1 MDMEQR
7 QIHEYPGELLWH
19 KRGLDWYLDND
30 PQKLNKEFLDTLYE
44 IKEIGG
50 IIRNF
55 EDIITDAYRIAVTV
69 AFTEKYQNT
78 DIAGILC
85 DNYHDEMS
93 LLYGCVILLSQEDG
107 EDYEYT
113 VNKIVELLRKK
124 QNVKGLFV
132 GSKVTYN
139 WLVIRIFKLQRTNMN
154 IDLSPDAG
162 DLSSETQLWLIENLG
177 LDIDELERV
186 ISFYRT
192 KIGQLDFL
200 HSFVKEYINYDHDD
214 LQFCLSRK
222 KGWILQFTIS
232 IDTYD
237 WLENRVK
244 QGLYLA
250 DEKDGLF
257 SWSLLGEDP
266 QAGTG
271 IYDCENQKG
280 QQENENNMGMLEKE
294 NKKLKQENKKLKQ
307 ENKKLKQENKLLKEK
322 NSEWEAL
329 YASGFASSAVVES
342 DEGATVVNS
351 DAARENEAYKKEI
364 EEKEA
369 LINDL
374 SNKLKNKSI
383 PMSSIIDGF
392 RKLARFDSREAV
404 SMVFKS
410 LGIMLSKCTAW
421 TNSEDEILMIFAMDD
436 NPAPGTVNHIYNS
449 GANHY
454 DHHRELT
461 INNGDNKLLEKN
473 KEETES

>member
-1 MDMEQR
+1 MD
-7 QIHEYPGELLWH
+7 
-19 KRGLDWYLDND
+19 
-30 PQKLNKEFLDTLYE
+30 
-44 IKEIGG
+44 
-50 IIRNF
+50 
-55 EDIITDAYRIAVTV
+55 
-69 AFTEKYQNT
+69 
-78 DIAGILC
+78 
-85 DNYHDEMS
+85 
-93 LLYGCVILLSQEDG
+93 
-107 EDYEYT
+107 
-113 VNKIVELLRKK
+113 
-124 QNVKGLFV
+124 
-132 GSKVTYN
+132 
-139 WLVIRIFKLQRTNMN
+139 

-222 KGWILQFTIS
+222 GWILQFTIS
-232 IDTYD
+232 KDTYD

-244 QGLYLA
+244 QGFYLV
-250 DEKDGLF
+250 DEKGGLF

-294 NKKLKQENKKLKQ
+294 NKKLKQENK
-307 ENKKLKQENKLLKEK
+307 LLKEK
-322 NSEWEAL
+322 NAEWEAL

-404 SMVFKS
+404 
-410 LGIMLSKCTAW
+410 
-421 TNSEDEILMIFAMDD
+421 
-436 NPAPGTVNHIYNS
+436 
-449 GANHY
+449 
-454 DHHRELT
+454 
-461 INNGDNKLLEKN
+461 
-473 KEETES
+473 

>member
-1 MDMEQR
+1 MYRLATVFRLASVHSPHRVCRVR
-7 QIHEYPGELLWH
+7 Q
-19 KRGLDWYLDND
+19 
-30 PQKLNKEFLDTLYE
+30 FLDTLYE

-69 AFTEKYQNT
+69 AYTEKHQDT
-78 DIAGILC
+78 DIAGRLC

-124 QNVKGLFV
+124 QKVKGLFV

-139 WLVIRIFKLQRTNMN
+139 WLVIRIFKLKRTNMD

-244 QGLYLA
+244 KGLCLA
-250 DEKDGLF
+250 DKKDGLF

-280 QQENENNMGMLEKE
+280 QQENENNMGMLEK
-294 NKKLKQENKKLKQ
+294 